1 MLPKLIISLLF
12 DESKTHLILSPFFM
26 NILRLNVEFKF
37 QIIEYSPKFVF
48 CKNLEKKKKQKTNN
62 KSSKNWLR
70 QKCRDIIS
78 VCHDINSSQPVEVC
92 RNNKIL
98 VAT

>member
-48 CKNLEKKKKQKTNN
+48 CKN
-62 KSSKNWLR
+62 
-70 QKCRDIIS
+70 
-78 VCHDINSSQPVEVC
+78 
-92 RNNKIL
+92 
-98 VAT
+98 